1 MTIADP
7 ILRVRH
13 LTTSFAG
20 GPAVVDDV
28 SFDVPRHS
36 TLAIV
41 GENGSGKSMLG
52 LSLMR
57 LLPEPGRITAG
68 EVLFEGRDL
77 VALPER
83 EMQRVRGAGISMV
96 SQEQTMA
103 LSPVHTV
110 GWHVTAALRFR
121 RRLSTR
127 VARALAIELLGHVEL
142 PAPEEHVDAYPH
154 QLSRG
159 MQKRVLIAM
168 ALAAKPRLLI
178 ADEPTTLLDPPIQ
191 AQILDLFRRLTQ
203 EGSTSVVFITN
214 DLGVVLDIAS
224 EIVVM
229 YKGQV
234 VEVGSVASVFN
245 EPQHPYTRLLLESVP
260 ELNPEAS
267 PPVSSSPHPATVGM
281 DAPAGSGC
289 RFASR
294 CPQRAS
300 DRARFPRCT
309 TAEPTLEPEAAHHRS
324 RCFYPSFTRL
334 DDADGTAD

>member
-1 MTIADP
+1 MAIADP

-13 LTTSFAG
+13 LTTSFAAQ
-20 GPAVVDDV
+20 PPVVDDV

-41 GENGSGKSMLG
+41 GENGSGKSVLG

-57 LLPEPGRITAG
+57 LVPEPGRVTRG
-68 EVLFEGRDL
+68 EVLFDGRDL
-77 VALPER
+77 LGLSEP

-121 RRLSTR
+121 QRLSR
-127 VARALAIELLGHVEL
+127 REARERAIELLRHVEL
-142 PAPEEHVDAYPH
+142 PAPESHVDAYPH

-203 EGSTSVVFITN
+203 EGATSLVFITN

-229 YKGQV
+229 YQGQV

-245 EPQHPYTRLLLESVP
+245 DPQHPYTRVLLESTP

-267 PPVSSSPHPATVGM
+267 PPVSSSPHPSSPVI
-281 DAPAGSGC
+281 DAGPSGGC
-289 RFASR
+289 RFAAR
-294 CPQRAS
+294 CPLRAS
-300 DRARFPRCT
+300 DPARFPRCT
-309 TAEPTLEPEAAHHRS
+309 SAEPELEPAAAHHRS
-324 RCFYPSFTRL
+324 RCFYPNL
-334 DDADGTAD
+334 LEVQDADTAAD

>member
-1 MTIADP
+1 MTITDP

-13 LTTSFAG
+13 LTTRFAEQA
-20 GPAVVDDV
+20 PVVDDV

-41 GENGSGKSMLG
+41 GENGSGKSVLG

-57 LLPEPGRITAG
+57 LVPEPGHISGG

-77 VALPER
+77 VTLSER
-83 EMQRVRGAGISMV
+83 QMQRVRGAGISMV

-121 RRLSTR
+121 QRLSAR
-127 VARALAIELLGHVEL
+127 VARERAIALLGDVEL

-178 ADEPTTLLDPPIQ
+178 ADEPTSLLDPPIQ

-229 YKGQV
+229 YKGRV
-234 VEVGSVASVFN
+234 VEIGSVASVFK
-245 EPQHPYTRLLLESVP
+245 EPQHPYTRLLLDSVP
-260 ELNPEAS
+260 ELDPEAS
-267 PPVSSSPHPATVGM
+267 PPVSSSPHPS
-281 DAPAGSGC
+281 APTIDTSASTGC
-289 RFASR
+289 RFAGR
-294 CPQRAS
+294 CELRAS
-300 DRARFPRCT
+300 DPARFPRCT
-309 TAEPTLEPEAAHHRS
+309 SAEPGLEPEGAHHRS

-334 DDADGTAD
+334 DDADGTTD

>member
-1 MTIADP
+1 MTITDP
-7 ILRVRH
+7 ILRVRQ
-13 LTTSFAG
+13 LSTRFG
-20 GPAVVDDV
+20 EGPPVVDAV

-41 GENGSGKSMLG
+41 GENGSGKSVLG

-57 LLPEPGRITAG
+57 LVPEPGRITSG
-68 EVLFEGRDL
+68 QVLFEERDL
-77 VALPER
+77 LALSER

-121 RRLSTR
+121 QRLSAR
-127 VARALAIELLGHVEL
+127 VARERAVELLGDVEL
-142 PAPEEHVDAYPH
+142 PAPEAHVDAYPH

-229 YKGQV
+229 YKGRV
-234 VEVGSVASVFN
+234 VEVGSVASVFK

-260 ELNPEAS
+260 ELTPEGSPRISS
-267 PPVSSSPHPATVGM
+267 PPRSSTPGQ
-281 DAPAGSGC
+281 DAAMGFGC
-289 RFASR
+289 RFAAR
-294 CPQRAS
+294 CPLRAS
-300 DRARFPRCT
+300 DPARFPRCT
-309 TAEPTLEPEAAHHRS
+309 SAEPELQPEAAHHRS
-324 RCFYPSFTRL
+324 RCFYPAFTQL
-334 DDADGTAD
+334 NDADGTTD